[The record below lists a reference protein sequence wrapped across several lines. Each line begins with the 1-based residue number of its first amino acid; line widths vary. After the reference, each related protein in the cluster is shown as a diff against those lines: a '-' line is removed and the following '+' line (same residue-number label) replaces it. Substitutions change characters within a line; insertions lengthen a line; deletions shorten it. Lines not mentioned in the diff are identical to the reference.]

1 VRSNALSR
9 SRPKYG
15 NQKVTTVDKRSPL
28 EKLMAKAKRHDWPA
42 ELARQLD
49 EAGIAVER
57 EYRWHSTRKFRFDLM
72 VRRKRLAVEVDGGLF
87 INGGHTRGARREYD
101 YERDAEAL
109 APGCGAV
116 MLAASVVF
124 AGMFVGLAIFR
135 LAVVIENYTQQF
147 DNPSNLEIEPNDK

>member
-1 VRSNALSR
+1 MLQASRKDLIVRVNVLSP
-9 SRPKYG
+9 SRAKYG
-15 NQKVTTVDKRSPL
+15 NQKVTTPNQKSPL

-49 EAGIAVER
+49 EAGITVER

-72 VRRKRLAVEVDGGLF
+72 VRSKRLAVEVDGGLF

-109 APGCGAV
+109 AAGWKV
-116 MLAASVVF
+116 MRVSPRQVKSGDASSWVQACPDV
-124 AGMFVGLAIFR
+124 
-135 LAVVIENYTQQF
+135 EQ
-147 DNPSNLEIEPNDK
+147 